1 MSQFVFSGTTGDVGN
16 LNANFTELYAVRNLL
31 TVSGSFLGLGVTPA
45 AKWHVKDLLA
55 AAEVARFETTNATG
69 GYISG
74 YTAGGVLRGFMG
86 WGTNVFAS
94 DAYGLRSASGVPIG
108 LAMGS
113 ATFDLLVDTSH
124 NVLVQGG
131 GVSGYG
137 PGSGGTVTQAT
148 SKSTGVTLNKACG
161 QITMNGAALAAGA
174 SVSFTVTDSLVTAAD
189 VVLCAASGNSN
200 YRVECASVAAG
211 SFTVRVT
218 NVTGGSLSDALLVN
232 FIVHRGVTS

>member
-45 AKWHVKDLLA
+45 VKWHVKDSG
-55 AAEVARFETTNATG
+55 AEVGRFETTNATG
-69 GYISG
+69 GYVGAFTSG
-74 YTAGGVLRGFMG
+74 TLKGFMG

-113 ATFDLLVDTSH
+113 SAFDLLIDASH

-161 QITMNGAALAAGA
+161 QITMNGAALAGGA